1 MCGFWDSQMTTPD
14 LKSTHRS
21 CGWSLVKS
29 LGHPFLKTP
38 YQCFM
43 WYLTE
48 FVLNTEDE
56 NWTQNTHIY
65 DHFCRSYPR
74 ERKSYPW
81 ILFLIKIQLE
91 MNDFLR
97 SDLSSSSSSTITE
110 KIGVPVIMIHLLR
123 LNQNRIS
130 VHFWRKKWR
139 FWSRSLPILSVDP
152 SMTELTLLVGD
163 DKIDRSWDE
172 VCFP

>member
-1 MCGFWDSQMTTPD
+1 MIIMCGFWDSQMTTPD

-56 NWTQNTHIY
+56 NWTQNTHVY
-65 DHFCRSYPR
+65 DHFFAEVTPENVKVTRGFYFWSKFNYNCRN
-74 ERKSYPW
+74 EW
-81 ILFLIKIQLE
+81 LFYEVICHCHHHQPSRRRLE
-91 MNDFLR
+91 
-97 SDLSSSSSSTITE
+97 
-110 KIGVPVIMIHLLR
+110 
-123 LNQNRIS
+123 
-130 VHFWRKKWR
+130 
-139 FWSRSLPILSVDP
+139 SRSLWFICWGWTKIEFQSISDVKNDDFGQGHCP
-152 SMTELTLLVGD
+152 S
-163 DKIDRSWDE
+163 
-172 VCFP
+172 

>member
-1 MCGFWDSQMTTPD
+1 MITTYGFWDSQMTTPG

-21 CGWSLVKS
+21 CGWLLVKS
-29 LGHPFLKTP
+29 LDRSFLKTP
-38 YQCFM
+38 YECFM
-43 WYLTE
+43 WYLTD
-48 FVLNTEDE
+48 VLLNTEGKSVP
-56 NWTQNTHIY
+56 QNTHILII
-65 DHFCRSYPR
+65 FCRSYPR
-74 ERKSYPW
+74 DRKSYPW

-91 MNDFLR
+91 MNFLR
-97 SDLSSSSSSTITE
+97 SDLSSSSTITE

-152 SMTELTLLVGD
+152 SKYSREHTYA
-163 DKIDRSWDE
+163 
-172 VCFP
+172 